1 MGYFYLLTTVGSF
14 IMKVDYRCLFN
25 SLISLAYLIRKSVAG
40 LYGSSSITF
49 EALGNVLYSGCA
61 DLHLWAGVQGF
72 PLHIH
77 TSICYLQ
84 PFSQSRASRRETIC
98 TVTE

>member
-40 LYGSSSITF
+40 LYGSSRVTF
-49 EALGNVLYSGCA
+49 EALGNVLYYGCA
-61 DLHLWAGVQGF
+61 DLHLWTDVQGF
-72 PLHIH
+72 PLHMH

-84 PFSQSRASRRETIC
+84 SFSQSRASWKEMIR